1 MQRREVAHRVDS
13 ATFERNFEAV
23 SVAKVDRHN
32 LGIRMNRA
40 SVSPIEIIQR
50 DHLVPGGYQ
59 FLHRDTSD
67 VPARTSYQYS
77 HVASAAIRWGRI
89 RGSPTGRFNGSSWYN
104 LVVLTTRIQAGGTPL
119 ALTSA
124 PRFDPQ
130 EYSDHAEW

>member
-1 MQRREVAHRVDS
+1 MQCREVTHCVDS
-13 ATFERNFEAV
+13 ASFERNFEAIT
-23 SVAKVDRHN
+23 VAKVDRHN
-32 LGIRMNRA
+32 LGIWMNRA
-40 SVSPIEIIQR
+40 SVSPIEIVQR
-50 DHLVPGGYQ
+50 DHLVPCGNK

-77 HVASAAIRWGRI
+77 HVASVAIRWDRI

-124 PRFDPQ
+124 PRFNPQ